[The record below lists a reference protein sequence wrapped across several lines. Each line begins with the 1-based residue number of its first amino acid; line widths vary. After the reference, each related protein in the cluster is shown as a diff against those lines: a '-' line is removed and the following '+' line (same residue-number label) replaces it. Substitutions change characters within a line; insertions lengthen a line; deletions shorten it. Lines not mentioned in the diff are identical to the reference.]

1 MSALCNASETELC
14 VLPSV
19 RDSNAA
25 DMSEMQPWSGTRMVE
40 LPALRREIAL
50 TCAADCVVAIAMEG
64 QRFSYWKKCRCL
76 SGSTIAI
83 LH

>member
-1 MSALCNASETELC
+1 MSALCSAIETELC
-14 VLPSV
+14 LLPSV

-25 DMSEMQPWSGTRMVE
+25 DMSELQPWSGTRMVE
-40 LPALRREIAL
+40 LPALRSEIAL
-50 TCAADCVVAIAMEG
+50 TCTADCLVAIATEG
-64 QRFSYWKKCRCL
+64 QRFSNWKKSRCL